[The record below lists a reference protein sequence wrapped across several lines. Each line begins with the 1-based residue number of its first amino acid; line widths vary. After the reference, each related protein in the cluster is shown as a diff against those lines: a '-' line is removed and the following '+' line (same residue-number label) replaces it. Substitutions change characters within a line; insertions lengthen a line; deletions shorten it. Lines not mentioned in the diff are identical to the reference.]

1 MIIPSSFSWLTSFP
15 HYLMAPQSERR
26 GKAWLIERAIVDT
39 VNDKND
45 KEEADLKFFHLFSRF
60 YLRL

>member
-1 MIIPSSFSWLTSFP
+1 
-15 HYLMAPQSERR
+15 MAPQSERR